1 MADLL
6 ALSARYIDEGVYE
19 GPGSVNRVSGELSE
33 VAPGIAV
40 VESFSHVVA
49 FATSAGLVLFDTSLE
64 AFGPRVR
71 DSLRSW
77 SDEPVH
83 ALVYTH
89 GHVDHVGG
97 AATFVHEARDRGA
110 PRPRVLGHAHV
121 ADRFARYEATEG
133 YNATINLRQFGGG
146 GRPALQIGA
155 EPDGRPALQI
165 GAEPGGSGDPPASRP
180 APRSL
185 RFGPREW
192 IRPDT
197 TFRER
202 LDVRVGEL
210 EIELRHARGETDD
223 HLWAWLPEQRAICAG
238 DFVIWVF
245 PNAGN
250 PQKVQRYPAEW
261 ARALRAMRAREPE
274 LLLPAH
280 GLPIAGRDRIAR
292 VLDEMATVLE
302 HLVRETLARMNAG
315 ASLDTVLHEV
325 AVPAE
330 LLERPYLRPVYDEP
344 EFVIRNVWRLYGGWY
359 DGDPAHLKPAPAAV
373 LARELAELAGGA
385 SALARRGRER
395 AEAGELRVACQL
407 VELAVQA
414 APESRDAHAARAEVY
429 TLRRDRELS
438 LMAKG
443 IFGDAARS
451 SREKLDGTGGGT
463 G

>member
-6 ALSARYIDEGVYE
+6 ALSARFIDEGIYE

-49 FATSAGLVLFDTSLE
+49 CATEAGLVLFDTSLE

-77 SDEPVH
+77 SNDPIH

-97 AATFVHEARDRGA
+97 AGTFLAEARDRGA
-110 PRPRVLGHAHV
+110 PRPRVLGHANVSH
-121 ADRFARYEATEG
+121 RFERYEATEG

-155 EPDGRPALQI
+155 EDGAATPGPA
-165 GAEPGGSGDPPASRP
+165 A
-180 APRSL
+180 APRRL

-192 IRPDT
+192 VRPDT
-197 TFRER
+197 TFQER
-202 LDVRVGEL
+202 LDVRAGEL
-210 EIELRHARGETDD
+210 EIQLRHARGETDD
-223 HLWAWLPEQRAICAG
+223 HLWAWLPKHRAVCAG

-261 ARALRAMRAREPE
+261 ARALRAMSAREPE

-280 GLPIAGRDRIAR
+280 GLPIAGRERIGR

-302 HLVRETLARMNAG
+302 HLVGETLVRMNAG
-315 ASLDTVLHEV
+315 ASLDTVLQEV
-325 AVPAE
+325 RVPAE

-359 DGDPAHLKPAPAAV
+359 DGNPAHLKPAPASV
-373 LARELAELAGGA
+373 LARELAALAGGA
-385 SALARRGRER
+385 DVLWKRALER
-395 AEAGELRVACQL
+395 SEAGDLRVACQL

-414 APESRDAHAARAEVY
+414 DPDDRDAHQARVDVY
-429 TLRRDRELS
+429 TRRRQEELS

-443 IFGDAARS
+443 IFGAAAQTS
-451 SREKLDGTGGGT
+451 KEKLEGGGD
-463 G
+463 GAG

>member
-6 ALSARYIDEGVYE
+6 ALSARFIDEGVYE

-49 FATSAGLVLFDTSLE
+49 CSTDAGLVLFDTSLE

-77 SDEPVH
+77 SDDAVH

-97 AATFVHEARDRGA
+97 AATFLAEARERGA
-110 PRPRVLGHAHV
+110 PRPRVLGHANV
-121 ADRFARYEATEG
+121 QQRFERYEATEG
-133 YNATINLRQFGGG
+133 YNAVINLRQFGGG

-155 EPDGRPALQI
+155 EDDGD
-165 GAEPGGSGDPPASRP
+165 GASGGTSPPG
-180 APRSL
+180 PRRL

-192 IRPDT
+192 VRPDT

-210 EIELRHARGETDD
+210 EIQLRHARGETDD
-223 HLWAWLPEQRAICAG
+223 HLWAWLPGPRAVCAG

-280 GLPIAGRDRIAR
+280 GLPIAGRDRIGR
-292 VLDEMATVLE
+292 VLDEMASVLE
-302 HLVRETLARMNAG
+302 HLVGETLARMNAG
-315 ASLDTVLHEV
+315 ASLDTVLQEV

-344 EFVIRNVWRLYGGWY
+344 EFVIRNIWRLYGGWY
-359 DGDPAHLKPAPAAV
+359 DGDPAHLKPPAAAA
-373 LARELAELAGGA
+373 LARELAVLAGGA
-385 SALARRGRER
+385 EVLAARGRER
-395 AEAGELRVACQL
+395 ADAGDLRLACQL

-414 APESRDAHAARAEVY
+414 DPECRAAHAARADVY
-429 TLRRDRELS
+429 TLRRRDELS

-443 IFGDAARS
+443 IFGAAAQS
-451 SREKLDGTGGGT
+451 SREKLEGAGEETG
-463 G
+463 